1 MSSTKASQVN
11 RRAVRPR
18 RPTAG
23 EAESYRRPMRVSAV
37 RRYPDCPEMASYPL
51 CPRCVLPMQREY
63 QAFCDCCGQALSW
76 IGFSKAAIL
85 LVYEH

>member
-1 MSSTKASQVN
+1 MCPLPHS
-11 RRAVRPR
+11 
-18 RPTAG
+18 
-23 EAESYRRPMRVSAV
+23 EAESYRRPMTVSAV

-85 LVYEH
+85 LVYER